1 MAIRLRV
8 EKKIVDKLEQV
19 IKISKELWL
28 QKSIF
33 PV

>member
-8 EKKIVDKLEQV
+8 EKIVDKLEQV